1 MSTKAKAQSRII
13 PKLDAPIQQDPEK
26 LGGTPTI
33 GKYRLPV
40 ETLIDYLAGNY
51 TLDEFLDEFPGS
63 DQETVLAVLGV
74 IRQAAAD
81 GLLTDIQVRE
91 EHDYRLYPKT

>member
-1 MSTKAKAQSRII
+1 MSTKAKAQSQVV

-26 LGGTPTI
+26 MGGTPTI

-40 ETLIDYLAGNY
+40 ETLIDYLAGNHR
-51 TLDEFLDEFPGS
+51 LNEFLDEFPGS
-63 DQETVLAVLGV
+63 DRETVLAVLGV

-81 GLLTDIQVRE
+81 GLLTSIQVRE
-91 EHDYRLYPKT
+91 EHDYRLFP